1 MADPSTFIQLDRNI
15 LRWRWYQDANTFR
28 VFIHLLLKAQY
39 ADEMYKDIKIC
50 RGDVVTSY
58 NSIAESLG
66 ITYDQARNSMNHL
79 RKTKEVTITRH
90 SNFIVVSIVRY
101 NDYQGRHQSNPN
113 HFPINSQYLN
123 KDNNKGADSGV
134 LNETPEEAKAWREKL
149 RHL

>member
-101 NDYQGRHQSNPN
+101 NDYQGRYQSNPN